1 MITNKVSKRL
11 GCELVF
17 DGDKEKDIIK
27 AVDTL
32 ASRKDLGHLVS
43 HLIRIAFESP
53 EVYENKRELKRLVE
67 VMSNYGMSP
76 TRFKYFEQ
84 VTKELECMK
93 NRVDAIYNMVYTM
106 YMASEMGKSLGI
118 LGEKAKNG
126 LCATF
131 ILERQVE
138 SLCTALGIDNLNH
151 TFASNR
157 VEDVKGRA
165 KEVIGF
171 ALQCYGGEIEELK
184 GCTQNSINSEV
195 FERFAL
201 NIQDAIANAFSNLG
215 SQVIATKSQNSMAEN
230 VEDQIIDLVENPNE
244 HKQTN
249 TTEEP
254 VIHNESEDE
263 LEIKVPTGDVADQF
277 KSWLLE

>member
-1 MITNKVSKRL
+1 M
-11 GCELVF
+11 
-17 DGDKEKDIIK
+17 
-27 AVDTL
+27 
-32 ASRKDLGHLVS
+32 
-43 HLIRIAFESP
+43 
-53 EVYENKRELKRLVE
+53 
-67 VMSNYGMSP
+67 
-76 TRFKYFEQ
+76 
-84 VTKELECMK
+84 
-93 NRVDAIYNMVYTM
+93 
-106 YMASEMGKSLGI
+106 
-118 LGEKAKNG
+118 
-126 LCATF
+126 
-131 ILERQVE
+131 E